1 MLSVI
6 SQKTFHL
13 FQANQNI
20 GGILFYNICRSFLR
34 TARPANAPSGPLADE
49 PTGNL
54 DPDTADGVFA
64 QRMDRILRLEHGK
77 IVEG

>member
-1 MLSVI
+1 MARGL
-6 SQKTFHL
+6 
-13 FQANQNI
+13 ANDPS
-20 GGILFYNICRSFLR
+20 IL
-34 TARPANAPSGPLADE
+34 LADE

-54 DPDTADGVFA
+54 DPDTADGVFHQLMHLVRDGGLAAVIATHNMDLA